1 MQPPVTRAARAHQ
14 GPPSLSRHAV
24 DTARFAAPLAI
35 AQLSQMAMGVTDT
48 ILLGSLGPDA
58 LAAGGLGANLFFVVV
73 TLLQGVLTS
82 VSVSVA
88 HARGANA
95 DHRVPGI
102 YWTGFVLSLLLA
114 VPAFVLLS
122 YAEPILLAFH
132 EPATLAKN
140 VGEYCAV
147 LRWGTPG
154 SLIGVGMMRA
164 FLPAIGAAR
173 RLLWI
178 SIGGVFVNG
187 FLNYGLIH
195 GAYGLPR
202 EGFLGSAA
210 ATTITVWG
218 IAIALVAV
226 LHLRP
231 RYRHFVARARPR
243 LPLMGELFSIGWPVA
258 ITYGVES
265 TLFLAT
271 GMMVGLLGEAPLAA
285 HQIALNVAS
294 VAFMVP
300 LAIGQAANVRVGYW
314 VGAGVPVAA
323 RHAGFVALALGV
335 GFMMCSGLV
344 LIAVP
349 RAIVGLYLHLDDP
362 ANAHTVALAASLLGV
377 AAVFQIVDGMQTV
390 GSGCLRGLKDTRIP
404 MLAAAFGYW
413 GVGFPTGYVLAFHF
427 ELGAKGLWWGLA
439 AGLASV
445 AVLMT
450 LRFHRISRRF
460 IETGIT
466 PRPDDAGAAS
476 AAPHGHV

>member
-1 MQPPVTRAARAHQ
+1 MQPGFTRAATP
-14 GPPSLSRHAV
+14 PPSLSRHAA
-24 DTARFAAPLAI
+24 DTARLAAPLAI
-35 AQLSQMAMGVTDT
+35 SQLSQMAMGVTDT

-88 HARGANA
+88 HARGAN
-95 DHRVPGI
+95 DDDRVPHI
-102 YWTGFVLSLLLA
+102 YWTGLVLA
-114 VPAFVLLS
+114 VLLSIPAFVLLS
-122 YAEPILLAFH
+122 YAEPLLLAFN

-147 LRWGTPG
+147 LRWGTPA

-173 RLLWI
+173 RLLWV

-195 GAYGLPR
+195 GAYGLPKL
-202 EGFLGSAA
+202 GFLGSAT
-210 ATTITVWG
+210 ATSITVWA
-218 IAIALVAV
+218 IAFALVAF

-231 RYRHFVARARPR
+231 RYRHFVTAARPR
-243 LPLMGELFSIGWPVA
+243 LPLMGELFGIGWPVA

-271 GMMVGLLGEAPLAA
+271 GMMVGILGEAPLAA

-314 VGAGVPVAA
+314 IGAGVPVAA
-323 RHAGFVALALGV
+323 RHAGFVAIALGV
-335 GFMMCSGLV
+335 GFMMMSGLV
-344 LIAVP
+344 LVAAP
-349 RAIVGLYLHLDDP
+349 HAIVGLYLNLDDP
-362 ANAHTVALAASLLGV
+362 ANARTVALATSLLGV

-390 GSGCLRGLKDTRIP
+390 GSGCLRGLKDTRVP

-413 GVGFPTGYVLAFHF
+413 GIGFPTGYVLAFHF
-427 ELGAKGLWWGLA
+427 EAGTKGLWWGLA

-445 AVLMT
+445 AALMT
-450 LRFHRISRRF
+450 LRFHRMSRR
-460 IETGIT
+460 IVERGIA
-466 PRPDDAGAAS
+466 DNAAHGASGIRRNA
-476 AAPHGHV
+476 

>member
-1 MQPPVTRAARAHQ
+1 MQSHFTRAAAH
-14 GPPSLSRHAV
+14 PPSFSRHAV
-24 DTARFAAPLAI
+24 DTARLAAPLAI

-58 LAAGGLGANLFFVVV
+58 LAAGGLGANVFFVIV

-95 DHRVPGI
+95 EHQVPGI
-102 YWTGFVLSLLLA
+102 YWTGLVLSVLLA

-132 EPATLAKN
+132 EPATLARN

-154 SLIGVGMMRA
+154 SLIGIGLMRA

-173 RLLWI
+173 RLLWV

-195 GAYGLPR
+195 GAWGLPR

-210 ATTITVWG
+210 ATTITIWG
-218 IAIALVAV
+218 IALALVAL

-231 RYRHFVARARPR
+231 RYRHFVVAARPR
-243 LPLMGELFSIGWPVA
+243 MPLMGELFGIGWPVA

-271 GMMVGLLGEAPLAA
+271 GLMVGLLGEAPLAA
-285 HQIALNVAS
+285 HQIAINVAS

-300 LAIGQAANVRVGYW
+300 LAIGQAANVRVSYW
-314 VGAGVPVAA
+314 VGAGVPLAA

-335 GFMMCSGLV
+335 GFMVLSGLV
-344 LIAVP
+344 LITVP
-349 RAIVGLYLHLDDP
+349 RAIVGLYLHLGDP
-362 ANAHTVALAASLLGV
+362 KNAQTVALAASLLGV

-390 GSGCLRGLKDTRIP
+390 GSGCLRGLKDTRVP

-445 AVLMT
+445 AMLMT
-450 LRFHRISRRF
+450 LRFHRISRRMV
-460 IETGIT
+460 ETGSVKVA
-466 PRPDDAGAAS
+466 DGAT
-476 AAPHGHV
+476 APVHGPM

>member
-1 MQPPVTRAARAHQ
+1 MQSHNTRAMRANSA
-14 GPPSLSRHAV
+14 PPTLSRHAV
-24 DTARFAAPLAI
+24 DTARLAAPLAI

-95 DHRVPGI
+95 EDRVPSI
-102 YWTGFVLSLLLA
+102 YWTGLVLSVLLA
-114 VPAFVLLS
+114 VPAFALLS

-132 EPATLAKN
+132 EPATLARN
-140 VGEYCAV
+140 VGEYCAM
-147 LRWGTPG
+147 LRWGAPG
-154 SLIGVGMMRA
+154 SLIGIGMMRA
-164 FLPAIGAAR
+164 FLPAIGAAK
-173 RLLWI
+173 RLLWV

-202 EGFLGSAA
+202 EGFVGSAA
-210 ATTITVWG
+210 ATTITVWLT
-218 IAIALVAV
+218 AFALVAL

-231 RYRHFVARARPR
+231 RYRHFVVAARPH

-271 GMMVGLLGEAPLAA
+271 GMMVGVLGEAPLAA

-314 VGAGVPVAA
+314 AGAGVPVAA

-344 LIAVP
+344 LITAP
-349 RAIVGLYLHLDDP
+349 HAIVGLYLHLDDP
-362 ANAHTVALAASLLGV
+362 ANAHTVSLAASLLGV

-390 GSGCLRGLKDTRIP
+390 GSGCLRGLKDTRVP

-450 LRFHRISRRF
+450 LRFHRISRRLV
-460 IETGIT
+460 
-466 PRPDDAGAAS
+466 DAGAAS
-476 AAPHGHV
+476 AADGVEAAPRSAT